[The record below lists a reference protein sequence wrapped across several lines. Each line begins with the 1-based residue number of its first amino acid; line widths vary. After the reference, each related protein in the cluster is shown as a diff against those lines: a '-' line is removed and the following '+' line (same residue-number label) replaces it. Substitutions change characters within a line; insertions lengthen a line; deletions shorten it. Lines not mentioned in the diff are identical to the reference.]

1 MSYGFRNLLIVS
13 LFYFSILAY
22 GFALIYEGHKILNKI
37 LRILQ
42 AALVAGLIYNIV
54 ALLYTAYIFG

>member
-13 LFYFSILAY
+13 LFFFSMVTY
-22 GFALIYEGHKILNKI
+22 GYALIYEEHKIVYKI
-37 LRILQ
+37 LSILQ
-42 AALVAGLIYNIV
+42 AALVAELIYNIV

>member
-13 LFYFSILAY
+13 LFFFSMVAEGY
-22 GFALIYEGHKILNKI
+22 ALIYEEHKILNKI

-42 AALVAGLIYNIV
+42 ATLVAGLIYNIV
-54 ALLYTAYIFG
+54 ALLYTSYIFG